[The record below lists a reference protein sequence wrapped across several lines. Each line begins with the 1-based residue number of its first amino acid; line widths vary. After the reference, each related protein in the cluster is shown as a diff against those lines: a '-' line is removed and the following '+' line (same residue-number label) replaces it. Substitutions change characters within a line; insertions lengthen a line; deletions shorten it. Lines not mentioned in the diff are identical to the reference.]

1 MSSSRPYD
9 DVDDGEEA
17 AAKGSRKAESSMD
30 DARRCWGPFALRRR
44 FLEEAS
50 EDEEGASSRVPLVG
64 SPRCSSA
71 AAEEA
76 TARTQVVATRALLRD
91 EVDMVL
97 SKDTDG
103 RSMCRIPPKNEIMK
117 ACWGKLLCCAA
128 EGGLVAVGV
137 PSSDARRVAVRIGCG
152 VALLPPPLARQAKKK
167 RHRHRHV
174 WRGRLACRRP
184 VLIPT

>member
-64 SPRCSSA
+64 RCSSA

-91 EVDMVL
+91 EVDMVVQRY
-97 SKDTDG
+97 G
-103 RSMCRIPPKNEIMK
+103 R
-117 ACWGKLLCCAA
+117 
-128 EGGLVAVGV
+128 
-137 PSSDARRVAVRIGCG
+137 
-152 VALLPPPLARQAKKK
+152 
-167 RHRHRHV
+167 
-174 WRGRLACRRP
+174 
-184 VLIPT
+184 